1 MDDKLR
7 ELIEARKVSDAAFRA
22 AKDSYRKGEISE
34 EEYQLASIEKR
45 RGEVAVERYIRPPL
59 GG

>member
-22 AKDSYRKGEISE
+22 AKDSYHKGEISE